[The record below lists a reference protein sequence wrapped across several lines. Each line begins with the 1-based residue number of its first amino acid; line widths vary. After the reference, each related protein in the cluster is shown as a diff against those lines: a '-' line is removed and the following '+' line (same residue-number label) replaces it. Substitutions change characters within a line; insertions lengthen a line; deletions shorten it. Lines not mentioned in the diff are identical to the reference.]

1 MNTKTLDSTVTD
13 LIDELHN
20 LSALVGSAKQAAYD
34 FSCGEHDT
42 ALVDRIDRLM
52 LLADD
57 RITAALKRADNAQ
70 QAAYATA

>member
-1 MNTKTLDSTVTD
+1 MNTKTLDNTVTD

-20 LSALVGSAKQAAYD
+20 LSALV
-34 FSCGEHDT
+34 E
-42 ALVDRIDRLM
+42 RIDRLM

-57 RITAALKRADNAQ
+57 RITAALQRADKAQ